1 MTSTLNWRVWS
12 AAMAVTVLMA
22 GCGGGGSDAP
32 ATGALSVSLTDA
44 PIEEAAEVRIVFT
57 GIELHRSNGSN
68 VTLDFASQPKSID
81 LLKLRGGVTGA
92 LTEGA
97 EIPAGEYDWM
107 RLMVLAEKNSQVGSY
122 IKLLSGAQYPLWIPS
137 GDQTGL
143 KLVRPFTVA
152 QGSTTRLL
160 VDFDLRKSI
169 VAPPGQDPNYVMR
182 PTLRLL
188 DQIQVGKIAA
198 TLDVAALATAQLGA
212 GASPSTCKPGVYLFA
227 GGAATPDDQDRVDAD
242 GFDPI
247 LYEAVPYDGATP
259 LSTVTLPFVEVG
271 IFTLAATCNFD
282 RDVADMNDY
291 NPAAA
296 PGAPDYQSMKWSTVG
311 NVAVTSGNTTAISLP

>member
-1 MTSTLNWRVWS
+1 MTSKLNWRVWS
-12 AAMAVTVLMA
+12 AAIAGTVLLA

-32 ATGALSVSLTDA
+32 ATGALNVALTDA
-44 PIEEAAEVRIVFT
+44 PLDDAAEVRIVFT
-57 GIELHRSNGSN
+57 GIELHRANGSS

-97 EIPAGEYDWM
+97 EIPAGDYNWM
-107 RLMVLAEKNSQVGSY
+107 RLMVRAEKNSQDGSY
-122 IKLLSGAQYPLWIPS
+122 IKLLTGAQYPLWIPS
-137 GDQTGL
+137 GGETGL

-188 DQIQVGKIAA
+188 DQIQVGKLAA
-198 TLDVAALATAQLGA
+198 TVDVAALAVAQLGA
-212 GASPSTCKPGVYLFA
+212 GASSADCKPGVYLFA
-227 GGAATPDDQDRVDAD
+227 GGAATPDDQDRSDTD

-247 LYEAVPYDGATP
+247 VYESVPNDGLNP
-259 LSTVTLPFVEVG
+259 VSTVTLPFVEVG
-271 IFTLAATCNFD
+271 VYTVAATCNFD
-282 RDVADMNDY
+282 RDIADTNDY

-296 PGAPDYQSMKWSTVG
+296 PGAPDYQTMEWSSVG
-311 NVAVTSGNTTAISLP
+311 NVAVTAGNTSAVSLP

>member
-1 MTSTLNWRVWS
+1 MKLNWRLWS
-12 AAMAVTVLMA
+12 TAVAGAVVLTS
-22 GCGGGGSDAP
+22 CGGGSGLDTP
-32 ATGALSVSLTDA
+32 ANGALSVALTDA
-44 PIEEAAEVRIVFT
+44 PLDDAAEVRIVFT
-57 GIELHRSNGSN
+57 GIELHRANGST
-68 VTLDFASQPKSID
+68 VSLDFANQPKSID
-81 LLKLRGGVTGA
+81 LMKLRGGVTGT

-97 EIPAGEYDWM
+97 EIPAGDYDWM
-107 RLMVLAEKNSQVGSY
+107 RLMVLAEKNSQGGSY

-137 GDQTGL
+137 GAETGL

-188 DQIQVGKIAA
+188 DQIQVGKITA
-198 TLDVAALATAQLGA
+198 TVDVAALAVQQLGA
-212 GASPSTCKPGVYLFA
+212 GASPADCKPGLYLFA
-227 GGAATPDDQDRVDAD
+227 GGAATPDDQDRSDAD

-247 LYEAVPYDGATP
+247 VYDSVPNDGATP

-271 IFTLAATCNFD
+271 IYTLAATCHFD
-282 RDVADMNDY
+282 RDIADVNDY

-296 PGAPDYQSMKWSTVG
+296 PGATGYQAIKWSTVG
-311 NVAVTSGNTTAISLP
+311 NVAVASGNTTAASLP